1 MRKVHNE
8 NLANGE
14 ADEILKECL
23 QCNRVT
29 SLIYVELLYIPLGKS
44 WYFLIEQKLASWAP
58 HAKNAQREETQVRNV
73 QSGKHSL
80 NSW

>member
-44 WYFLIEQKLASWAP
+44 WYFLIEQKFKHLELHMLRMHS
-58 HAKNAQREETQVRNV
+58 AKKHKCEMCSQVNT
-73 QSGKHSL
+73 H
-80 NSW
+80 